1 MKKVLFAAI
10 AVCMAILA
18 VSCEKATTSDSES
31 ALYGIWVLDKHSFE
45 SEVSLFGSTSTYS
58 DEFDFTK
65 RNCVLIL
72 DGQVMYATAQFGG
85 EMGGA
90 QFTYDAE
97 KKTITFLGDGISVW
111 DDGKYLMLIGKYEVA
126 RLTEKELVLKQ
137 PDTNVTISSI
147 FSGNHSGS
155 YTFHKRAK

>member
-1 MKKVLFAAI
+1 MRKFFFAAI
-10 AVCMAILA
+10 AACLAFMA
-18 VSCEKATTSDSES
+18 VSCEKSSTSDGDRS
-31 ALYGIWVLDKHSFE
+31 LYSIWVLDKHSFE

-90 QFTYDAE
+90 RFNYDEE
-97 KKTITFLGDGISVW
+97 KKTIPFLGDGISVW
-111 DDGKYLMLIGKYEVA
+111 DDGKYLMLLGMYEVA
-126 RLTEKELVLKQ
+126 KLTEKELVLKQ

-155 YTFHKRAK
+155 YIFHRREK

>member
-18 VSCEKATTSDSES
+18 STSDSES

-155 YTFHKRAK
+155 YTFHKRAN